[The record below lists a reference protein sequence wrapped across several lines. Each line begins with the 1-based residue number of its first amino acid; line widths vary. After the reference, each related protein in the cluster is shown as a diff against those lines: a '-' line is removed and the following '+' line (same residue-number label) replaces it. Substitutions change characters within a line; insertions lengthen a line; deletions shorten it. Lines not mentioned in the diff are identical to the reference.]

1 MLSEPLVVVGVSE
14 DGRSVDV
21 LGSRQ
26 TTCGSCSAKI
36 GCGHGVFN
44 NRRSAQTFTLPLS
57 EAMKG
62 AVVGDP
68 IRLVLPANGLL
79 KLAYLAY
86 VQPLLLA
93 MALATLVAQVAPA
106 QVGAQVVALLVGL
119 SLGAV
124 WSLTRTSVRQAIA
137 GMLEISESSH
147 RK

>member
-1 MLSEPLVVVGVSE
+1 MLSEPLVVVDVSE

-26 TTCGSCSAKI
+26 TTCGSCSAKT

-44 NRRSAQTFTLPLS
+44 NRRSAQTFTLPLGD
-57 EAMKG
+57 AMKG
-62 AVVGDP
+62 VVVGDP

-106 QVGAQVVALLVGL
+106 QVGVQVVALLVGL
-119 SLGAV
+119 GCGAV